1 MDDNVRLSQ
10 QFRSSQSEETGV
22 SRAGAD
28 QVDGPP
34 VWPCPVRPCPVRP
47 WRLWPWRLWPWRLW
61 PRRFWACGLAHVEPV
76 GAASSSWPPP
86 ARTISATR

>member
-10 QFRSSQSEETGV
+10 QFRPSQSEKTGV

-34 VWPCPVRPCPVRP
+34 W
-47 WRLWPWRLWPWRLW
+47 
-61 PRRFWACGLAHVEPV
+61 
-76 GAASSSWPPP
+76 P
-86 ARTISATR
+86 ARPALPPLVLPPLALAPLVRRSGLRSGSR